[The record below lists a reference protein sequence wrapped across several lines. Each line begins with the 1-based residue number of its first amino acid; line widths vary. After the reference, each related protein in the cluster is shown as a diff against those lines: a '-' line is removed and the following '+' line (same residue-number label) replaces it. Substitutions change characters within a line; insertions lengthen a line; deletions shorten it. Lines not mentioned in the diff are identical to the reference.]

1 MLQYLHHYTYLVKQ
15 LIDLV
20 KQLIDLV
27 KQLIE
32 TIIEKCQLP
41 RLVQSV
47 SGVRMEKSRPLK
59 PTELATQI

>member
-1 MLQYLHHYTYLVKQ
+1 MLQYLHHYTY
-15 LIDLV
+15 LV

-47 SGVRMEKSRPLK
+47 SGNRMEKSRPLK
-59 PTELATQI
+59 PTELANQI

>member
-1 MLQYLHHYTYLVKQ
+1 MLQYLHHYTY
-15 LIDLV
+15 LV

-47 SGVRMEKSRPLK
+47 SGVWMEKSRPLK
-59 PTELATQI
+59 PTELANQI